1 LFPARPRDPLK
12 ATREEALSDSEI
24 DEIQRRAWSETYR
37 YVCAR
42 SPFYREHFQRAGLS
56 PRDDLPLS
64 RLEVIPAIDKALLSE
79 NSAAFLCVPESK
91 VVDVVTTSGSTGQPL
106 IWKLTEA
113 DLERLAW
120 GEYLSF
126 RCAGFSEAD
135 VVLLGVAMD
144 RCFIAGMAYFL
155 GLRKLGCSVLR
166 IGSSAPLMHVD
177 MLRRVPASAIVGVP
191 SFLCLLADKAAETG
205 LNLSGAGVRKV
216 VCIGEPIRQAN
227 FTLNRAGATLE
238 RQWQARVYAT
248 YGNTELAASLCE
260 CDAGCGGHLHPQFL
274 FVETLDEE
282 GQPVKDGEIGE
293 LTATTFGVEGMPLV
307 RYRTGDYAAL
317 YHEPCRCGRRTPRL
331 GPLVGRKD
339 QKLKIKGTTVFPS
352 TLKAVL
358 DAVPEVLSFVMIARR
373 KEDLSDSVEVRVAC
387 SGDAAAVL
395 RVLRER
401 FQGEV
406 KVAPRLSA
414 ASATEIEA
422 LQMPEG
428 ARKRRHFVDLR
439 E

>member
-1 LFPARPRDPLK
+1 MAVSKEEELSTEAIAELQRD
-12 ATREEALSDSEI
+12 
-24 DEIQRRAWSETYR
+24 AWVETYR
-37 YVCAR
+37 YVFAH
-42 SPFYREHFQRAGLS
+42 SPFYRKHFLQAGLS
-56 PRDDLPLS
+56 PQDDLPLS
-64 RLEVIPAIDKALLSE
+64 RLQKIPTIDKAVVSGDT
-79 NSAAFLCVPESK
+79 AAFLCVPHSK

-106 IWKLTEA
+106 IWRLTEA

-135 VVLLGVAMD
+135 TVLLGVAMD

-155 GLRKLGCSVLR
+155 GLRKLGCAVLR
-166 IGSSAPLMHVD
+166 VGSSAPLMHVD
-177 MLRRVPASAIVGVP
+177 LLRRVPASAIVGVP
-191 SFLCLLADKAAETG
+191 SFLCLLADKAAEAG

-216 VCIGEPIRQAN
+216 VCIGEPVRQAN
-227 FTLNRAGATLE
+227 FALNHAGAALE
-238 RQWQARVYAT
+238 RQWRARVYAT

-260 CDAGCGGHLHPQFL
+260 CEAGCGGHLHPQFL
-274 FVETLDEE
+274 FLETLDEE
-282 GQPVKDGEIGE
+282 GRPVKDGEIGE
-293 LTATTFGVEGMPLV
+293 LTATTLGVEGMPLV

-317 YHEPCRCGRRTPRL
+317 YHEPCRCGRSTPRL
-331 GPLVGRKD
+331 GPVVGRRH
-339 QKLKIKGTTVFPS
+339 QKLKLKGTTVFPS

-358 DAVPEVLSFVMIARR
+358 DSAPEVLSFVIIARR
-373 KEDLSDSVEVRVAC
+373 EDDLSDAVEVQVAC
-387 SGDAAAVL
+387 ADDPAAVL
-395 RVLRER
+395 RRLRER

-414 ASATEIEA
+414 ASAAEIEA

>member
-1 LFPARPRDPLK
+1 MK
-12 ATREEALSDSEI
+12 ATQEEAFSDSDIE
-24 DEIQRRAWSETYR
+24 ELQRRAWRETYR
-37 YVCAR
+37 YVIAH

-64 RLEVIPAIDKALLSE
+64 RLDAIPPIDKAILSK
-79 NSAAFLCVPESK
+79 NSAAFLCVPDSR

-135 VVLLGVAMD
+135 TVLLGVAMD
-144 RCFIAGMAYFL
+144 RCFIAGIAYFL

-166 IGSSAPLMHVD
+166 VGPSAPLMHVD
-177 MLRRVPASAIVGVP
+177 MLRRVSATAIVGVP
-191 SFLCLLADKAAETG
+191 SFLCLLADKAAEAG
-205 LNLSGAGVRKV
+205 LNLPAAGVRKV
-216 VCIGEPIRQAN
+216 ACIGEPLRQAD
-227 FTLNRAGATLE
+227 FTLNRSGATLE

-260 CDAGCGGHLHPQFL
+260 CEAGCGGHLHPQFL
-274 FVETLDEE
+274 FLETLDEE
-282 GQPVKDGEIGE
+282 GRPVKDGEIGE

-317 YHEPCRCGRRTPRL
+317 HHAPCRCGRRTPRL
-331 GPLVGRKD
+331 GPVVGRKN
-339 QKLKIKGTTVFPS
+339 QKLKLKGTTVFPS

-358 DAVPEVLSFVMIARR
+358 DSVPEVLSFVMIARR
-373 KEDLSDSVEVRVAC
+373 EDDLSDSVEVRIAC
-387 SGDAAAVL
+387 SDDPAAVF